1 MRYMALFLI
10 GTLLLGCKK
19 SDPPQAPGKAVLI
32 SPAKNS
38 ECSPVQSSA
47 ANTNVVQFSWQAAVN
62 AEIYELR
69 VTNLITGTV
78 QTKSTRSLSETLPLA
93 KSSPF
98 SWAVIS
104 KNSNTPDTTGSET
117 WFFYNPGT
125 QSAHVPFP
133 AEILGPLY
141 GAQVFKD
148 ISNEITLKW
157 AGSDLDGDI
166 EAYEIYFSVETPP
179 ETLIVTLP
187 VGNGSKKVTVSENT
201 VYYWKVVTIDQQGN
215 ISDSGI
221 FNFKVL

>member
-10 GTLLLGCKK
+10 GILLLGCKK
-19 SDPPQAPGKAVLI
+19 NDAPQAPGKAVLI

-148 ISNEITLKW
+148 ISNEISLKW
-157 AGSDLDGDI
+157 SGSDLDGDI

-187 VGNGSKKVTVSENT
+187 VGNGLKKVTVSENT
-201 VYYWKVVTIDQQGN
+201 VYYWKVVTIDKEGN
-215 ISDSGI
+215 TSDSGI